1 MSRFLRLIGI
11 GFARRKTLLAK
22 ISVPQLWIERL
33 VRKFRRRKEEHER
46 VEWMRELQEK
56 INKKDAERKSDD
68 NGHINK

>member
-11 GFARRKTLLAK
+11 GFTRRKTPLAK

-56 INKKDAERKSDD
+56 INRKDARTKSGDD
-68 NGHINK
+68 GHINK